1 MNNRLL
7 GAGVLALAAGMLG
20 AAGFAGAARAA
31 ELKID
36 FTVHSS
42 PSNTFWQSVKHGFE
56 DACAKIQAN
65 CQMLFTQTEGS
76 IEQQVANMQAAVA
89 QHPDAIITS
98 LVDNNAFV
106 DVLTQAKQHG
116 ILVIASNVD
125 ALAGPELKLRA
136 AFIGQGLEKAGHSL
150 GQAMSAN
157 FPKTGPIHV
166 LVGVS
171 APGQNWSEQR
181 AAGIMQF
188 MKEYEAANAGRD
200 ITVNRMDSGT
210 DLGVTADRVGA
221 YLNAHPD
228 TTAYFDTGYWCVGV
242 AHVLKDRGLPP
253 GKVLLGGFD
262 LVPEMLQQ
270 MKSGYVQ
277 VAIDQQPFLQGF
289 LPVMMVYLN
298 KTAGLPPFDVD
309 TGQGVVLPSQA
320 GTIMALSK
328 KAYR

>member
-1 MNNRLL
+1 MHRHLL
-7 GAGVLALAAGMLG
+7 GASLLALAVAFSVP
-20 AAGFAGAARAA
+20 ASA
-31 ELKID
+31 EQLKIV

-42 PSNTFWQSVKHGFE
+42 PSNTFWQSVKRGYE

-76 IEQQVANMQAAVA
+76 VEQQVANMQAAIA
-89 QHPDAIITS
+89 RKPDALITS

-106 DVLTQAKQHG
+106 DVLTEARKDG

-125 ALAGPELKLRA
+125 ALAGPELKLRE
-136 AFIGQGLEKAGHSL
+136 AFIGQGLFKAGHSL

-157 FPKTGPIHV
+157 FPKDGPVHV

-181 AAGIMQF
+181 AAGIMKF
-188 MKEYEAANAGRD
+188 MDEYKAANAGRD
-200 ITVNRMDSGT
+200 ITVKRIDSGT

-221 YLNAHPD
+221 YLNANPD
-228 TTAYFDTGYWCVGV
+228 TNVYMDTGYWCVGV
-242 AHVLKDRGLPP
+242 ARVLKDRGVPP

-270 MKSGYVQ
+270 MKTGYVQ
-277 VAIDQQPFLQGF
+277 AAIDQQPFLQGF

-298 KTAGLPPFDVD
+298 KTAGLPAFDVD
-309 TGQGVVLPSQA
+309 TGQGVVLPKDA
-320 GTIMALSK
+320 DTIMALAK
-328 KAYR
+328 KALR

>member
-1 MNNRLL
+1 MRTTVI
-7 GAGVLALAAGMLG
+7 GAGLLALALAAG
-20 AAGFAGAARAA
+20 RAEA
-31 ELKID
+31 QQLKID

-42 PSNTFWQSVKHGFE
+42 PSNTFWQSVKHGFD

-89 QHPDAIITS
+89 QHPDALITS

-106 DVLTQAKQHG
+106 DVLTQAQKAG

-125 ALAGPELKLRA
+125 ALQGPELKLRS
-136 AFIGQGLEKAGHSL
+136 AFIGQGLMRAGHSL
-150 GQAMSAN
+150 GQEMSAN
-157 FPKTGPIHV
+157 FPKDGPIHV

-181 AAGIMQF
+181 AAGVMQF
-188 MKEYEAANAGRD
+188 LKEYQAANPGRD
-200 ITVNRMDSGT
+200 ITMTRIDSGT

-228 TTAYFDTGYWCVGV
+228 TNVYFDTGFWCVGV
-242 AHVLKDRGLPP
+242 AHVLKDRGVPP

-298 KTAGLPPFDVD
+298 KTAGLPAFDVD

-320 GTIMALSK
+320 QSIMALSK

>member
-1 MNNRLL
+1 MQRRLL
-7 GAGVLALAAGMLG
+7 GASLLALAVAFSVP
-20 AAGFAGAARAA
+20 ASA
-31 ELKID
+31 EQLKIV

-42 PSNTFWQSVKHGFE
+42 PSNTFWQSVKRGYE

-76 IEQQVANMQAAVA
+76 VEQQVANMQAAIA
-89 QHPDAIITS
+89 RKPDALITS

-106 DVLTQAKQHG
+106 DVLTEARKDG

-125 ALAGPELKLRA
+125 ALAGPELKLRE
-136 AFIGQGLEKAGHSL
+136 AFIGQGLFKAGHSL

-157 FPKTGPIHV
+157 FPKDGPVHV

-181 AAGIMQF
+181 AAGIMKF
-188 MKEYEAANAGRD
+188 MDEYKAANAGRD
-200 ITVNRMDSGT
+200 ITVKRIDSGT

-221 YLNAHPD
+221 YLNANPD
-228 TTAYFDTGYWCVGV
+228 TNVYMDTGYWCVGV
-242 AHVLKDRGLPP
+242 ARVLKDRGVPP

-270 MKSGYVQ
+270 MKTGYVQ
-277 VAIDQQPFLQGF
+277 AAIDQQPFLQGF

-298 KTAGLPPFDVD
+298 KTAGLPAFDVD
-309 TGQGVVLPSQA
+309 TGQGVVLPKDA
-320 GTIMALSK
+320 DTIMALAK
-328 KAYR
+328 KALR